1 MALHRSSGGVRVNGL
16 APREAAGAHGGSG
29 SREHGLASTL
39 LQCSDMRDFDTAF
52 DLSDVISYADL
63 ANWRAM
69 TAPTIVVETAEL
81 DSVLTA
87 LTEEISTTASS

>member
-1 MALHRSSGGVRVNGL
+1 
-16 APREAAGAHGGSG
+16 
-29 SREHGLASTL
+29 
-39 LQCSDMRDFDTAF
+39 MRDFDTAF